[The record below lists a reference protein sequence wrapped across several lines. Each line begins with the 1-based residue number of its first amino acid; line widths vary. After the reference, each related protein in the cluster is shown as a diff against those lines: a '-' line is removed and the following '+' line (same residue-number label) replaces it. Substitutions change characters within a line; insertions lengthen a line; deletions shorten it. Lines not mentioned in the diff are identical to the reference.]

1 MNAPNLGRLIE
12 DFRSCQDN
20 LLRTKGN
27 DYTMANEDR
36 CHNFKVVAEMV
47 GITPMQCWGVYYL
60 KHVLAIAT
68 YVKHGKVESEG
79 IYERFVDANNYAYL
93 GLALIEDQRNE
104 EAARNLAKSSSTQE
118 TPEEPPMPKVPFGR
132 VTRSNQSE
140 GIQCD
145 LDSDSLQKPH
155 SADYNANILSP
166 GGIYRGL

>member
-1 MNAPNLGRLIE
+1 MNAQNLGRLID

-47 GITPMQCWGVYYL
+47 GISPLQCWGVYYL
-60 KHVLAIAT
+60 KHVLALAT
-68 YVKHGKVESEG
+68 YVKYGKVESEG

-93 GLALIEDQRNE
+93 GLALIEDQKNE
-104 EAARNLAKSSSTQE
+104 EAARNLAKGDNTQKAA
-118 TPEEPPMPKVPFGR
+118 EEAPMSQVPFGR
-132 VTRSNQSE
+132 APCSDKPSGVE
-140 GIQCD
+140 CD
-145 LDSDSLQKPH
+145 VDLSPLREPH
-155 SADYNANILSP
+155 EADYKANIIP